1 MYYATNSENKA
12 LEQFMDIV
20 KQYLVFAVLLTIF
33 IVPISGCSVFMAAEQ
48 PTAKNI
54 ELFKTGTSREV
65 LLAEF
70 GQPLISEETD
80 GKKVEIFTLVQGYSK
95 LVKTGRVIF
104 HSAADVF
111 TLGLWEIVGTPT
123 EMFFNG
129 KEMAFHVSYD
139 ENDHLDE
146 VNVIKLE

>member
-1 MYYATNSENKA
+1 
-12 LEQFMDIV
+12 MDTV
-20 KQYLVFAVLLTIF
+20 KRYLFFAVLFILF

-48 PTAKNI
+48 PVAKNI

-80 GKKVEIFTLVQGYSK
+80 GKKVEIFTFIQGYSK
-95 LVKTGRVIF
+95 LAKTGRVIF

-123 EMFFNG
+123 EMYFNG
-129 KEMAFHVSYD
+129 NEMAFHVSYD

-146 VNVIKLE
+146 VNVIKLK

>member
-1 MYYATNSENKA
+1 
-12 LEQFMDIV
+12 MDTV

-33 IVPISGCSVFMAAEQ
+33 IVPISGCSVFMAAKQ
-48 PTAKNI
+48 PVAKKI
-54 ELFKTGTSREV
+54 ELFKTGTPRDV
-65 LLAEF
+65 VLAEF

-123 EMFFNG
+123 EMYFNG